1 MAKSSVPKAQGFFA
15 GKRRRRRQREQ
26 CAVAVLCQWGD
37 SWYGKDAFSK
47 RLTELRL
54 AKNISAR
61 DVSLSLGQSPG
72 YINNIEKGINY
83 PSMTIFFYICDYF
96 GITPEEFFV
105 AENKDPVKT
114 RALLSA
120 VKGLNPDQMDRL
132 IAIAK
137 DLQRK

>member
-1 MAKSSVPKAQGFFA
+1 M
-15 GKRRRRRQREQ
+15 E
-26 CAVAVLCQWGD
+26 
-37 SWYGKDAFSK
+37 KDAFSK

-54 AKNISAR
+54 AKNVSAR
-61 DVSLSLGQSPG
+61 DMSLSLGQSPG
-72 YINNIEKGINY
+72 YINNIENGINY

-96 GITPEEFFV
+96 GITPEEFFMV
-105 AENKDPVKT
+105 ENKDPVKT

-120 VKGLNPDQMDRL
+120 VKGLNPEQMDHL